1 MSGQPT
7 VPPNDEKE
15 IDLLLT
21 WLKVVE
27 QRKPVIA
34 FVIGCM
40 ALFATWTL
48 VVPPIYE
55 AKTSLI
61 VPVKS
66 SRDVGLA
73 GALGIVAPGA
83 SPTSMIEAVLKSET
97 TLETVAGQVGLK
109 KKKLRKMVKISR
121 VRGFEVVWVKVED
134 KDKDRALR
142 IAGAYVSSL
151 EAQFE
156 ELNVPSKSEDATA
169 LKAALDERAAELAE
183 ADEALKQFDSEAV
196 TDLAAAE
203 TFRSRLRIFEVDLQ
217 AIESGLE
224 DARKKTEQKAGVA
237 SDQPTDLPPA
247 VAWRDKVVDLQYR
260 LDVAQL
266 RYGDKHPQVVNLQA
280 EVDQALATMESEIA
294 AYLKSVREGNL
305 DPTGVQLDG
314 EQGTRIVG
322 LESQRVALQA
332 KVEAM
337 NRIVE
342 KIPEEQ
348 KMRQELTRDIGTLEE
363 VVSRLTVQHEQ
374 ARISETVDPNRWEV
388 LDPPHQADRPVNKS
402 YAKSLVLGLLLGLV
416 LGVAYVVRRAS

>member
-388 LDPPHQADRPVNKS
+388 LDPPHLADRPVNKS